1 MASAWAVMNY
11 LGDEGYLRLTE
22 SARATTRELADAI
35 EKIDGLHLRA
45 YPDSTLLSF
54 GAQNFD
60 VFAVADE
67 LAKTGWY
74 VDRQAPPDS
83 LHCTVNAV
91 HHQVIEEFIVDLSHA
106 VTKVRD
112 AGSTGSVGA
121 YGTIE

>member
-1 MASAWAVMNY
+1 
-11 LGDEGYLRLTE
+11 L
-22 SARATTRELADAI
+22 TTRQLAQAI
-35 EKIDGLHLRA
+35 QSIDGLDLRA
-45 YPDSTLLSF
+45 TPDSTLLSF
-54 GAQNFD
+54 GAQGFD

-67 LAKTGWY
+67 LALHGWY

-91 HHQVIEEFIVDLSHA
+91 HHRVIEEFIVDLSHA

-112 AGSTGSVGA
+112 AGSTGTVGA